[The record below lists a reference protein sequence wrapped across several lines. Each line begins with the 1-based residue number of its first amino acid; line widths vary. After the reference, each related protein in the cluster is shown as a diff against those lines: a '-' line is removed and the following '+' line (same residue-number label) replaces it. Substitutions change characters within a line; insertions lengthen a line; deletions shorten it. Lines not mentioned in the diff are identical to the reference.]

1 MNVLFIDDEPKLVKS
16 LKRGLEDLNI
26 EVDFAY
32 DGQIGSRLAAKG
44 RYDVIVCDVIMPNMN
59 GLELC
64 RRLREQ
70 KINTPFIFLSA
81 LGQVEDRVAGLESGA
96 DDYLTKPFEFVELLA
111 RIKALARRRREQFQ
125 FESVLSFLDFNMNIN
140 TKECKRAGI
149 TIELTAKEFALM
161 EYLIRNQGRVIS
173 KVEIAEK
180 VWGIDFDIT
189 TNVIEVYVN
198 YLRNKVDKPFEKK
211 LIHTVFKMGYILK
224 EQP

>member
-1 MNVLFIDDEPKLVKS
+1 MNVLLIDDEPKLVKS
-16 LKRGLEDLNI
+16 VKRGLEDLHI
-26 EVDFAY
+26 DVDFAY
-32 DGQIGSRLAAKG
+32 DGQTGSRLATKG

-70 KINTPFIFLSA
+70 KINTPFLFLSA

-96 DDYLTKPFEFVELLA
+96 DDYLTKPFDFVELLA
-111 RIKALARRRREQFQ
+111 RIKALARRRHEQFQ
-125 FESVLSFLDFNMNIN
+125 FESVLKFMDFEMDVN
-140 TKECKRAGI
+140 TKECKRAGVR
-149 TIELTAKEFALM
+149 IELTAKEFALM

-180 VWGIDFDIT
+180 VWDIDFDIT

-211 LIHTVFKMGYILK
+211 MIHTVFKMGYILK
-224 EQP
+224 EQA